1 MIIIKMIILCF
12 IRITHTYDFL
22 STSTRL
28 VIIIKEG
35 THWAK
40 LFSDDLASCDHDRE
54 IMEVRLERRREC
66 MDQNEQSVWQKQNI
80 YTDNG

>member
-1 MIIIKMIILCF
+1 MIIINILCF
-12 IRITHTYDFL
+12 IQITHIYVFP
-22 STSTRL
+22 SMSTRL

-35 THWAK
+35 THWAM
-40 LFSDDLASCDHDRE
+40 LFSDDLVLCDHDRE

-66 MDQNEQSVWQKQNI
+66 MDQNGQSIGQNQNI